1 MEPDNK
7 EDKKSNMPFYF
18 FVGVF
23 SVGFII
29 GLVYIIYAM
38 FFS

>member
-1 MEPDNK
+1 METKNNV
-7 EDKKSNMPFYF
+7 ESKSNFAFYF

-23 SVGFII
+23 SLGFLI

-38 FFS
+38 FF